1 MTDQTPDSPRTS
13 MPPDHVGLLII
24 GVIMMIGGWWGL
36 YLLITSTPPFIGP
49 PMWGFFVLLHIATT
63 GTVLPFV
70 RYLNVRFTPINADLT
85 PSGVIARQSIWIGVF
100 VATCAWLQLLKS
112 PNGDR
117 VLSLPVAFFLGLIL
131 VVIEFV
137 LRSREVNA
145 EEE

>member
-1 MTDQTPDSPRTS
+1 